1 MPTVRI
7 ASNRSGGRAGA
18 TNSRMGNWNFADVW
32 EVVADELPDAPCLIH
47 GDDRRSWAEVDRRA
61 DGVAQHLLDA
71 GLERQQ
77 AVAQYLYNC
86 NEYVESMYAAF
97 KGAFAPVNTNYR
109 YTADELLYLWD
120 NADAGAVVF
129 HGSFADTIEAIRDR
143 LPKVTVWLWVD
154 DDSGACPDWATP
166 YEDATTSGAA
176 RVAPDWGRSGD
187 DIDFLYTGGT
197 TGMPKG
203 VMWRQDDLA
212 VKLTATH
219 GRPLTDD
226 GTADGLRGTFTA
238 PGSRFMPACPQMHG
252 TGNFP
257 CLSTLSGGGSI
268 VTLTGRNFDAAELL
282 DTIEREA
289 VNSLAIVG
297 DAFAKPILRALDAE
311 PQRWNLTSLVGIVS
325 SGVMW
330 SQETKTRL
338 LEHHPGMVLMDAFS
352 SSEALGM
359 GSSISAAGAT
369 AETAKFELSP
379 DTIVIDDL
387 NRPLAPGSGE
397 IGRLAVGG
405 RQPVGYYKDPEKT
418 ARTFFEVDGKRYSCP
433 GDFATIDADGRITL
447 LGRGSQCINTGG
459 EKVFPEEVEEAMK
472 THPDVLDAVAVGI
485 PDEKF
490 GEAVTGMVEA
500 RPGHT
505 IDAAA
510 VIAHVKQTLA
520 AYKAPKHIVVVDTIG
535 RAANGKVD
543 YKRLRND
550 ATESLGV
557 S

>member
-1 MPTVRI
+1 
-7 ASNRSGGRAGA
+7 
-18 TNSRMGNWNFADVW
+18 MGNWNFADIW
-32 EVVADELPDAPCLIH
+32 ELAADELPDATCLIH
-47 GDDRRSWAEVDRRA
+47 GDDRRSWSEVDRRA
-61 DGVAQHLLDA
+61 DGVAQHLIDA

-143 LPKVTVWLWVD
+143 LPKVAVWLWVD
-154 DDSGACPDWATP
+154 DGGGACPDWATP
-166 YEDATTSGAA
+166 YEDAATSGAA
-176 RVAPDWGRSGD
+176 RVAPAWGRSGD
-187 DIDFLYTGGT
+187 DINFLYTGGT

-212 VKLTATH
+212 VKLTATL
-219 GRPLTDD
+219 GNPLLDD
-226 GTADGLRGTFTA
+226 GGVDDLRGTFTA
-238 PGSRFMPACPQMHG
+238 PGTRFMPACPQMHG

-257 CLSTLSGGGSI
+257 CLSTLSGGGSV

-311 PQRWNLTSLVGIVS
+311 PDRWDLTSLVGIVS

-387 NRPLAPGSGE
+387 NRPLTPGSGE

-405 RQPVGYYKDPEKT
+405 RQPVGYYKDPDKT

-505 IDAAA
+505 IDSTA
-510 VIAHVKQTLA
+510 VIAHVKTKLA

-543 YKRLRND
+543 YKRLRGE